1 MKILDVNILAVDSRL
16 DTKTPCWTTRQS
28 TPAPRGGAAAP
39 VARNTGS
46 GQVYLVSLVSCLN
59 LQTDLEI
66 DRNYISSVPCKMLT
80 LSVLLQNDYR

>member
-1 MKILDVNILAVDSRL
+1 MKILGVNILAVDSRL

-28 TPAPRGGAAAP
+28 TPAPRDGAAGP

-46 GQVYLVSLVSCLN
+46 GLVSLVSGLN

-66 DRNYISSVPCKMLT
+66 DRNYISSVPCKMPT
-80 LSVLLQNDYR
+80 LSDLLQNDYR